1 MENTFWIDNPKILFN
16 KDTIYQLWPTQKMK
30 YQEKMNAIS
39 RLVILLTILGFIFT
53 WSIHILLIG
62 IITLISL
69 VIIDKY
75 NIKEKKSTESFTV
88 QPNEYVDSKNL
99 QIKSKDVTIQNPET
113 LEYYLKTDFEAA
125 NKKNP
130 FNNVLLTQINDEPNR
145 KAAPPAFNPEVYEDI
160 TKSTKK
166 MVQSLNPGIKNT
178 DKQLFG
184 DLGENF
190 YLDQSMRIFNSTP
203 NTRVCNDQGAFSK
216 FLYGDMPSGK
226 DSNIDGAFARVQDNY
241 RYTLY

>member
-1 MENTFWIDNPKILFN
+1 
-16 KDTIYQLWPTQKMK
+16 
-30 YQEKMNAIS
+30 
-39 RLVILLTILGFIFT
+39 LV
-53 WSIHILLIG
+53 IG
-62 IITLISL
+62 IITLIAL
-69 VIIDKY
+69 VILDKY
-75 NIKEKKSTESFTV
+75 NTSQKKNTEGFNV
-88 QPNEYVDSKNL
+88 EPNEYAISNKVDN
-99 QIKSKDVTIQNPET
+99 KDIRIQNPET
-113 LEYYLKTDFEAA
+113 LEYYLKTDFESPS
-125 NKKNP
+125 KKNP
-130 FNNVLLTQINDEPNR
+130 FNNVLLTQINDDPDR

-166 MVQSLNPGIKNT
+166 MIQSLNPGIKDT

-216 FLYGDMPSGK
+216 FLYGNMPSGK

>member
-1 MENTFWIDNPKILFN
+1 MENTFWINDPKILFN
-16 KDTIYQLWPTQKMK
+16 KDAIYQLWPTQEMK
-30 YQEKMNAIS
+30 YQQKMNAIS
-39 RLVILLTILGFIFT
+39 RLVILLTILGFLFT
-53 WSIHILLIG
+53 MSYRLLIVG
-62 IITLISL
+62 IITLIIL
-69 VIIDKY
+69 VILDKY
-75 NIKEKKSTESFTV
+75 NTKET
-88 QPNEYVDSKNL
+88 
-99 QIKSKDVTIQNPET
+99 KSKEGFKVNPNDYAKLIINNDNNIKIQNPET
-113 LEYYLKTDFEAA
+113 LEYHLKTDFEEV

-130 FNNVLLTQINDEPNR
+130 FNNVLLTQINDDPDR

-166 MVQSLNPGIKNT
+166 MVQSLNPTIKNT

-216 FLYGDMPSGK
+216 FLYGNMPSGK
-226 DSNIDGAFARVQDNY
+226 ESNIDGAFARVQDNY